1 MNEIHNELYLR
12 DALQICGFILTSRMA
27 VNGGRQRGG
36 VYNARLM
43 SGGSSKDRRKLRRL
57 AARADAVL
65 PNADGL
71 SRRAGKEGIAKK
83 SGSRQ
88 TLHDEVSPFFS
99 RFFGALLHWKFAQIG
114 IPIVGFGIGALM
126 LTLDHYL
133 AGELCVGIS
142 SIWGVLSL
150 WMTNLENFH
159 TTAERLTVRIIGT
172 LVICVLGVWV
182 IAATREKQIEIG
194 KRPDERQIAD
204 TVTHPAPVVASPVEK
219 TIVSTAPLSF
229 KKPSL
234 SKFDIEGL
242 SHEASYISGQ
252 LYICIASNKSWD
264 GLAQWCNTVHGSTV
278 FEVRNKLREAN
289 VKIESLDSAIE
300 KIKRGASIQELREIA
315 DLMDAI
321 SQRLAAQAKR

>member
-1 MNEIHNELYLR
+1 M
-12 DALQICGFILTSRMA
+12 FS
-27 VNGGRQRGG
+27 
-36 VYNARLM
+36 
-43 SGGSSKDRRKLRRL
+43 
-57 AARADAVL
+57 
-65 PNADGL
+65 
-71 SRRAGKEGIAKK
+71 RAGYEGISKK

-88 TLHDEVSPFFS
+88 NIHDEVSPFFS

-142 SIWGVLSL
+142 SIWGILSL
-150 WMTNLENFH
+150 CMTNLENFH
-159 TTAERLTVRIIGT
+159 TTAERLTVRIMV
-172 LVICVLGVWV
+172 LWYHFRFLGVWV
-182 IAATREKQIEIG
+182 IAATREKQIETG
-194 KRPDERQIAD
+194 KRADERQIPNPLKD
-204 TVTHPAPVVASPVEK
+204 TVPVVASPVEK
-219 TIVSTAPLSF
+219 TIVSNAPLSF

-264 GLAQWCNTVHGSTV
+264 GLAQWCNTVHGGTV

-289 VKIESLDSAIE
+289 VKIESLDNAVE
-300 KIKRGASIQELREIA
+300 KIKQGATIQELREIA